1 MLEEYSSLN
10 SKFNQI
16 PKLTSE
22 IIFAIDDSPAN
33 LEYLRISLSNEGY
46 EVLTEKEASLGFEK
60 IKNYQPD
67 LVLLDVMM
75 PKMDGFEICK
85 QLKTDIST
93 KDIPVIF
100 MTALSDTEEK
110 VRGLSLGAVDYI
122 TKPFQL
128 LEILARI
135 QVQLKLRKLNVELA
149 QQKQQLEERVRER
162 TSELFSALEELKQTQ
177 LQLIQSEKAS
187 SLGQIV
193 AGISHEVNNPVG
205 LISTNLYYAN
215 QYAQDLIKL
224 MRMYQFQ
231 FPNIDSDTEK
241 QVKEMDLEHVLQDLP
256 KLLSSMK
263 LGTDNIRS
271 IMQSLQNFSRSDGT
285 EKKSID
291 IHEGLE
297 TTLMIL
303 QYRLKSQAK
312 RPPIT
317 IIKEYGNLPKV
328 DCYPG
333 QINQVFMNLLVFI
346 IEHLEYSY
354 NKSINSTANPLV
366 KEQETNLKIVIN
378 TNVDKEKVIINI
390 ADNGDQIS
398 EEFEDNFFQSFIPS
412 NYKDKQNILG
422 ISISNQIITD
432 NHDGN
437 LEYYFNTD
445 KGAEFFIHIPL

>member
-1 MLEEYSSLN
+1 MFEEFSSLN

-22 IIFAIDDSPAN
+22 IIFVIDDSPAN
-33 LEYLRISLSNEGY
+33 LEFLKISLNDQGY
-46 EVLTEKEASLGFEK
+46 KILTENEANLGFEK
-60 IKNYQPD
+60 IKNYKPD

-75 PKMDGFEICK
+75 PRMDGFEICK
-85 QLKTDIST
+85 RLKADVST

-110 VRGLSLGAVDYI
+110 VKGLSLGAVDYI

-135 QVQLKLRKLNVELA
+135 QVQLKLRKLNLELA
-149 QQKQQLEERVRER
+149 QQKYQLEERVKER

-215 QYAQDLIKL
+215 QYVQDLITL

-231 FPNIDSDTEK
+231 FPKVDSNIEK
-241 QVKEMDLEHVLQDLP
+241 HIGEMDLEHVLQDLP
-256 KLLSSMK
+256 KLLSSMR

-312 RPPIT
+312 RPPISV
-317 IIKEYGNLPKV
+317 IKEYGNLPKV

-346 IEHLEYSY
+346 IDHLESSY
-354 NKSINSTANPLV
+354 HKSIISTANPLL
-366 KEQETNLKIVIN
+366 KEQQTNLKITID
-378 TNVDKEKVIINI
+378 TSVDKEKVIINI
-390 ADNGDQIS
+390 SDNVDQIT
-398 EEFEDNFFQSFIPS
+398 EELEDNFFKTFIPTKH
-412 NYKDKQNILG
+412 KDEQNILG
-422 ISISNQIITD
+422 VSISNQIISD
-432 NHDGN
+432 NHNGK
-437 LEYYFNTD
+437 LEYYFNTK
-445 KGAEFFIHIPL
+445 KGAEFIIEIPL